1 MRHVIS
7 KFLIAFI
14 LRAIIFLKFFACIL
28 NILSVSSSV
37 YNYQSRAKKYLRWWM
52 HFVILQM
59 KTKTVNSNTKQ
70 RQKYIMCSCH
80 LPFYGI
86 HQLMYILKRKRYC
99 LLFFYRS
106 SVKHNMNGFRPLV
119 LWVSVLPLLN

>member
-1 MRHVIS
+1 MPKTCSPNESSRFFKMIAS
-7 KFLIAFI
+7 CIFSPIFQAFI
-14 LRAIIFLKFFACIL
+14 ITKHEERNICDDECI
-28 NILSVSSSV
+28 
-37 YNYQSRAKKYLRWWM
+37 
-52 HFVILQM
+52 FVILQM

-80 LPFYGI
+80 LTFYGI
-86 HQLMYILKRKRYC
+86 HQFVYILKRKRYY